1 MDIKKL
7 TEKDLIL
14 IKNKIKDNIDLREI
28 YKSYKDY
35 FNKPISYKKFCNIFI
50 DYILNGFENE
60 SLFIFDDYYFNLNEQ
75 HFRLT
80 EFKYN
85 LKQEN
90 TDDLIKYNLE
100 NERFNNFEYLEYD
113 YIIDDL
119 KEMLQQKDFNYI
131 ENSRS
136 NDIYIKIEGIEG
148 ILDLIKDYTLKEFLK
163 DLDNLVYDYDLKNI
177 FLMFIK
183 DYHKNS
189 LGYTIKPNLDFN
201 KLDNEIKRDNKQ
213 ELKLREKN
221 LNKDNK
227 KINTILIKLK
237 SIKDKKPL
245 INQAIKVYDNDLNKQ
260 LDNNKNEL
268 LEIIKHLYP
277 KRILI

>member
-7 TEKDLIL
+7 KEKDLIL

-50 DYILNGFENE
+50 DYILNGFDNE
-60 SLFIFDDYYFNLNEQ
+60 SLFIFDDYYFNLNESY
-75 HFRLT
+75 FKLT
-80 EFKYN
+80 EFKDN
-85 LKQEN
+85 LKNEI
-90 TDDLIKYNLE
+90 TEDLIKYNLD
-100 NERFNNFEYLEYD
+100 NERFNNFEYLDYD
-113 YIIDDL
+113 YIIEDL

-148 ILDLIKDYTLKEFLK
+148 ILNLLEDYTLKEFLN

-183 DYHKNS
+183 DYHKDN
-189 LGYTIKPNLDFN
+189 LGYTIKPN
-201 KLDNEIKRDNKQ
+201 
-213 ELKLREKN
+213 
-221 LNKDNK
+221 
-227 KINTILIKLK
+227 
-237 SIKDKKPL
+237 
-245 INQAIKVYDNDLNKQ
+245 
-260 LDNNKNEL
+260 
-268 LEIIKHLYP
+268 
-277 KRILI
+277 